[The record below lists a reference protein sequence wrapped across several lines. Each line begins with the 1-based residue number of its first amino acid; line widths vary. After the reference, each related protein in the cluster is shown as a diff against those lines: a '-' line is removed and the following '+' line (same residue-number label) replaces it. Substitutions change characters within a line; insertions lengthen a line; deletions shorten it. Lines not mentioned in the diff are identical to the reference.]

1 MNSCLELAISDI
13 IFLFNST
20 KAASD
25 AQKQAKGGIP
35 LANGDAQLPKPPPWA
50 YPIWSQ
56 FDIHR
61 IETDR
66 MLRSTSQAIDRAM
79 AHLWEA
85 KVKFVNVSLSVEKRF
100 PDFSK
105 CSEDIEPGS
114 TFYTPLQSPSVT
126 KDPPRISAETIYY
139 PANDNRTDDDHDLEW
154 VSVCLSAVP
163 GVKMEDVDDQEPPP
177 CRKDHRRVPSTI
189 AMEEIKVSK

>member
-1 MNSCLELAISDI
+1 
-13 IFLFNST
+13 
-20 KAASD
+20 
-25 AQKQAKGGIP
+25 

-50 YPIWSQ
+50 YPLWNQ

-79 AHLWEA
+79 AQLWEA
-85 KVKFVNVSLSVEKRF
+85 KVKFVNVSLSVEKRVS
-100 PDFSK
+100 DFSK
-105 CSEDIEPGS
+105 CSEDTEPGS

-126 KDPPRISAETIYY
+126 QDPPRISAETIYY
-139 PANDNRTDDDHDLEW
+139 PGNDNRTDDDHDLER

-177 CRKDHRRVPSTI
+177 RRKDHRRVPSTI
-189 AMEEIKVSK
+189 AMEEVKVSK